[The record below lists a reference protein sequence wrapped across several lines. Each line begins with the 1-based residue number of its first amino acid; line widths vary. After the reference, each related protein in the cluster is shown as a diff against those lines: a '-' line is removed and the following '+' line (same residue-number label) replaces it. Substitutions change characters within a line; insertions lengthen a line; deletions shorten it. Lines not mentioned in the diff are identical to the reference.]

1 MLKIILAC
9 ILGLC
14 GLFLLLA
21 PKKYLVN
28 PAKVKDEAKKYQ
40 KFANCWYFIFTISHF
55 GLFCFIKLT
64 NVSFFMAIYPLINI
78 SFNHFFINII

>member
-28 PAKVKDEAKKYQ
+28 PAKVKDEATMEKNIKSSRI
-40 KFANCWYFIFTISHF
+40 AGI
-55 GLFCFIKLT
+55 LFLLLAILD
-64 NVSFFMAIYPLINI
+64 FFVL
-78 SFNHFFINII
+78 